1 MLDEFLSGIIYNA
14 VGCEF
19 TANKLIIC
27 IKQGNFK
34 QKYIYQG
41 YVLMQI
47 QKQGNVLMQM
57 S

>member
-19 TANKLIIC
+19 KANKLIIC

>member
-14 VGCEF
+14 VGCKF
-19 TANKLIIC
+19 KANKLIIC